1 MVSLTPTTREAIQ
14 YWERRRIIYNAVLA
28 CIVVAGFVVA
38 WPTSGSWFSRPA
50 LPALLES
57 VVLANVLYCAAYVV
71 EGLFQLSPY
80 RESWRR
86 CRIFL
91 FVAGVGLASFLA
103 AAIVFVIALGPLD
116 NH

>member
-1 MVSLTPTTREAIQ
+1 MSFLTPTRREAVQ

-28 CIVVAGFVVA
+28 CIVVAGFVLA
-38 WPTSGSWFSRPA
+38 WPTSVSWFGPPA
-50 LPALLES
+50 LPVFLQAA
-57 VVLANVLYCAAYVV
+57 VLANVVYCVAYLV
-71 EGLFQLSPY
+71 EWLFQLSPY

-86 CRIFL
+86 RRVVL
-91 FVAGVGLASFLA
+91 FAAGVGLASFLA